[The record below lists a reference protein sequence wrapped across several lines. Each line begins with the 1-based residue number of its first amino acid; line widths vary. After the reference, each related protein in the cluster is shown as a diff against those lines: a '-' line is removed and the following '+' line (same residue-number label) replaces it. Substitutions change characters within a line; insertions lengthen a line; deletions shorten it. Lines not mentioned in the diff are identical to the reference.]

1 MVHHFLKLWDQIC
14 IWILLLPFE
23 AIVVLYCQN
32 QIGPECDGYIWKISY
47 IIFFVCIRNNLNI
60 ILNFPCYCYVIFD
73 TLKTVLRILWIT
85 KRMFIS
91 CYRLILP
98 LRVNTIGHFL
108 FLNHA
113 MNALNYSN
121 IHVYGM
127 SRPDVY
133 SPSTTS
139 MYHRP

>member
-1 MVHHFLKLWDQIC
+1 MRSNLYMNIFIALWGHRSF
-14 IWILLLPFE
+14 ILPKSDRPRTRW
-23 AIVVLYCQN
+23 LYR
-32 QIGPECDGYIWKISY
+32 Y

-127 SRPDVY
+127 SRQDVY

>member
-1 MVHHFLKLWDQIC
+1 MRSNLYMNTLVALWGRRSF
-14 IWILLLPFE
+14 ILPKSDRPRMRWV
-23 AIVVLYCQN
+23 ISV
-32 QIGPECDGYIWKISY
+32 WKISY
-47 IIFFVCIRNNLNI
+47 IIFFVCIKNNLNI

-127 SRPDVY
+127 SRQDVY

>member
-1 MVHHFLKLWDQIC
+1 MRSNLYMNTFIALWGHRSF
-14 IWILLLPFE
+14 ILPKSDRPRTRW
-23 AIVVLYCQN
+23 LYR
-32 QIGPECDGYIWKISY
+32 Y

-127 SRPDVY
+127 SRQDVY

>member
-1 MVHHFLKLWDQIC
+1 MRSNLYMNTFIALWGHRSF
-14 IWILLLPFE
+14 ILPKSDSL
-23 AIVVLYCQN
+23 
-32 QIGPECDGYIWKISY
+32 GPERDDWKISY
-47 IIFFVCIRNNLNI
+47 VIFFVCIRNNLNI

-73 TLKTVLRILWIT
+73 LLKTVLRILWMT

-121 IHVYGM
+121 IHVCGM
-127 SRPDVY
+127 SRQDVY